1 MVRFRSVTSR
11 IIALHVAAIIAT
23 SICIP
28 LALFLMLR
36 QAVELLHHQALRDQA
51 GEIVN
56 YLSIAPD
63 GSVRLSLPPGIAE
76 FYSQGYGRA
85 AYAVIDDK
93 GEVLFS
99 SLAGK
104 RPIANLPPKGKS
116 TEFFQQDP
124 LGAIAPVRSNGVSV
138 NFFDDGSKG
147 VALYG
152 ATVRIDL
159 HGRPI
164 LVQVVEDVLH
174 RDVLIDDI
182 LAQFLTHVGWVT
194 APILL
199 LLLVID
205 VAIFRRAMQPVVAAS
220 SLAGEIGPDRME
232 LRLPEAAMPLEVL
245 PLVQAV
251 NRALDRLDAGFR
263 AQREFT
269 ADAAHELRTPL
280 AILRTQIDMIEDR
293 ELAEPL
299 RHDVE
304 SMSRLVNQL
313 LEISELDSFFISE
326 GETADLV
333 AIATEVAAFLA
344 PLAVSQG
351 KTFAV
356 TGARRPVRVRG
367 NSDAIARAVRNLAEN
382 ALAHTARWYD
392 GRARRRGARNN
403 SRARSWSRGT
413 KNRAATYIR
422 SVLAAGPP
430 TQRPCRSGS
439 RNRRTHR
446 RNARRQHRHRRSP
459 GWRGGVHHPLSGR
472 IARDA
477 GGASRAC
484 DHMLNEG

>member
-1 MVRFRSVTSR
+1 MASR
-11 IIALHVAAIIAT
+11 
-23 SICIP
+23 
-28 LALFLMLR
+28 
-36 QAVELLHHQALRDQA
+36 
-51 GEIVN
+51 
-56 YLSIAPD
+56 
-63 GSVRLSLPPGIAE
+63 
-76 FYSQGYGRA
+76 
-85 AYAVIDDK
+85 
-93 GEVLFS
+93 
-99 SLAGK
+99 
-104 RPIANLPPKGKS
+104 
-116 TEFFQQDP
+116 
-124 LGAIAPVRSNGVSV
+124 V

-413 KNRAATYIR
+413 KNRARNIYSIGSGGGTADAAAMPVWVSQSSHASSKCTAPASSSKIARVAGRCSPSAFRPYCPRRRRREQSLRQYAERGLRSALETGQPAAFVVADSLDGRDAIR
-422 SVLAAGPP
+422 
-430 TQRPCRSGS
+430 
-439 RNRRTHR
+439 
-446 RNARRQHRHRRSP
+446 
-459 GWRGGVHHPLSGR
+459 HHPVWFVRYPLLR
-472 IARDA
+472 ARVSFPGVDETRLVTTPA
-477 GGASRAC
+477 GIGKK
-484 DHMLNEG
+484 G